1 MVAGISDDERAPIP
15 IRLDP
20 ISTESTEAE
29 LDFLRPLAEGDVEE
43 NRESTSFDLLLY
55 PVRSTLGRG
64 VEKRQSAPTASVV

>member
-43 NRESTSFDLLLY
+43 NRESTSFDLLL
-55 PVRSTLGRG
+55 
-64 VEKRQSAPTASVV
+64 